1 MPDYMDLVLILNFM
15 VDFLLLL
22 GTNSLS
28 GFQPCYGR
36 AALGA
41 GVGSLYTLGCVTPEL
56 YFLGNMIWRIVS
68 LVLIS
73 VATFGFNR
81 TAIRRG
87 GVFVLLRMA
96 LKGLASA
103 SNQNNIG
110 MLMLCAFALF
120 FLCRISFPNTIDKP
134 KYIDVELSRDGEKV
148 KLVALRDTGNLLQDP
163 MTGESV
169 LIAGADVGRQM
180 LGLSDYQL
188 SHPVETMASGVIRGL
203 RLIPYHTVGQ
213 ENGMMLALRFEN
225 AKIGNSYKSPL
236 VAFAP
241 NVLGRGEVYRM
252 LTGGNV

>member
-1 MPDYMDLVLILNFM
+1 
-15 VDFLLLL
+15 
-22 GTNSLS
+22 
-28 GFQPCYGR
+28 
-36 AALGA
+36 
-41 GVGSLYTLGCVTPEL
+41 
-56 YFLGNMIWRIVS
+56 
-68 LVLIS
+68 
-73 VATFGFNR
+73 
-81 TAIRRG
+81 
-87 GVFVLLRMA
+87 
-96 LKGLASA
+96 
-103 SNQNNIG
+103 
-110 MLMLCAFALF
+110 MLCAFALF